1 MAEATAPAGA
11 WKDGR
16 FYFPARVYYEDTDA
30 GGIVY
35 YANYLKFAERARTE
49 FLRVIGFN
57 QQPGLEA
64 DERAGFVVRH
74 CEIDYRAPAV
84 LDDLLEVSCEVKEF
98 GGASAVICQEIVRNG
113 QVLVSLEVKV
123 VYVLLKN
130 KRPARIPAELAEKCA
145 AAGKRCP
152 GRAFGQKR
160 RRSG

>member
-74 CEIDYRAPAV
+74 CEI
-84 LDDLLEVSCEVKEF
+84 SCEVKEF

-130 KRPARIPAELAEKCA
+130 KRPARIPAELAEKM
-145 AAGKRCP
+145 
-152 GRAFGQKR
+152 
-160 RRSG
+160 RSCR

>member
-16 FYFPARVYYEDTDA
+16 FYFPARVYYEGTDA

-84 LDDLLEVSCEVKEF
+84 LDDLLEISCEVKEF

-130 KRPARIPAELAEKCA
+130 KRPARIPAELAEKM
-145 AAGKRCP
+145 
-152 GRAFGQKR
+152 
-160 RRSG
+160 RSCR

>member
-49 FLRVIGFN
+49 FLRAVGFN
-57 QQPGLEA
+57 QQPGLAA

-74 CEIDYRAPAV
+74 CEIDYKAPAV

-123 VYVLLKN
+123 VYVLLKTSGRQGFRRN
-130 KRPARIPAELAEKCA
+130 WRKKCA

>member
-1 MAEATAPAGA
+1 MMAEAAAV
-11 WKDGR
+11 R
-16 FYFPARVYYEDTDA
+16 R
-30 GGIVY
+30 
-35 YANYLKFAERARTE
+35 RARTE

-84 LDDLLEVSCEVKEF
+84 LDDLLEISCEVKEF

-130 KRPARIPAELAEKCA
+130 KRPARIPAELAEKM
-145 AAGKRCP
+145 
-152 GRAFGQKR
+152 
-160 RRSG
+160 RSCR